1 MLKDAKQRFSNT
13 KTNFRRGRRPIVLL
27 QKHNFSLNESKLNFN
42 IETNAVLALMK
53 VRQFLIPKE
62 R

>member
-27 QKHNFSLNESKLNFN
+27 QKHNFSLNESKLNLN
-42 IETNAVLALMK
+42 IEAKTILS
-53 VRQFLIPKE
+53 
-62 R
+62 